1 LSPWWQRP
9 TSEGAANE
17 EKQEQADKSEPT
29 PALPAKPASPATAP
43 TAPTAPTAEGDPA
56 SRFLSESVESV
67 DGSAGSHRAGDTSHA
82 GRMGDAGAAAPMTP
96 AAGPAPEAE
105 PSEPFA
111 TRRADTS
118 QPAQQLDLQ
127 ASPTNPEPYRAF
139 WQPREPA
146 PSQEASPGPL
156 PSAAAAAPAAAW
168 RTPEGTDLGS
178 AAAPASPATEP
189 AESAGYL
196 GHEAA
201 ARARHEPRRPR
212 PIAAPFQPSEPAE
225 PAASEPTELEA
236 EAETEAEGDG
246 EVEERDEESRPE
258 VKKKRSRRSRGGRRK
273 NGRTSAGAAGAGG
286 ADPADEDDDE
296 DAGPEE
302 LAAQFQPAP
311 PASLAP
317 SPLQLTPRA
326 TRGGESYVISA
337 SDLDSAS
344 REIVISVPDR
354 QRPQHEERK
363 IAVFCDFENIALGVR
378 DSEISKFDIGLILER
393 LLEKGKIIV
402 KKAYADWERYSDYK
416 RPFHEAAIE
425 LIDIPQKF
433 YSGKNSADIK
443 MVVDAMDMSY
453 AKEHLDTFVILSG
466 DSDFSPLVSKLK
478 ENNKYVI
485 GIGVKNSS
493 SNLLVD
499 NCDEFIY
506 YEDIWRDA
514 QKGPKLDGLSKKT
527 AEAFS
532 LMVESI
538 QALVRENKDVLWG
551 SMIKQ
556 TMQRKKPSFNEGY
569 YGYSTFSE
577 LLEDAERKNI
587 VKLKKDQRSG
597 TYIVTGFAKS
607 GDAGPGRRQA

>member
-1 LSPWWQRP
+1 M
-9 TSEGAANE
+9 
-17 EKQEQADKSEPT
+17 
-29 PALPAKPASPATAP
+29 PA
-43 TAPTAPTAEGDPA
+43 
-56 SRFLSESVESV
+56 
-67 DGSAGSHRAGDTSHA
+67 H
-82 GRMGDAGAAAPMTP
+82 
-96 AAGPAPEAE
+96 
-105 PSEPFA
+105 
-111 TRRADTS
+111 
-118 QPAQQLDLQ
+118 QPDFQ
-127 ASPTNPEPYRAF
+127 ASQDPEPYRAF

-146 PSQEASPGPL
+146 SSQEASPRQVQ
-156 PSAAAAAPAAAW
+156 AAAAEVPVAAW
-168 RTPEGTDLGS
+168 KSPDGTDLGHPD
-178 AAAPASPATEP
+178 AHAPQPEP
-189 AESAGYL
+189 AEGPGDL
-196 GHEAA
+196 GQESA
-201 ARARHEPRRPR
+201 ARARVEPRGPR
-212 PIAAPFQPSEPAE
+212 PIGAPFQPAE
-225 PAASEPTELEA
+225 PAAVEPVELEA
-236 EAETEAEGDG
+236 DGDG
-246 EVEERDEESRPE
+246 EGEAEERDEESRPE
-258 VKKKRSRRSRGGRRK
+258 VRKKRSRRSRGGRRK
-273 NGRTSAGAAGAGG
+273 NGRATAGAGG
-286 ADPADEDDDE
+286 AEQAEEEDDD
-296 DAGPEE
+296 DIGPEE
-302 LAAQFQPAP
+302 PAQFPSGSPAP
-311 PASLAP
+311 G
-317 SPLQLTPRA
+317 PLQLTQRT
-326 TRGGESYVISA
+326 TRSGESYVISA
-337 SDLDSAS
+337 NDLDSAS
-344 REIVISVPDR
+344 REIIISVPDR

-443 MVVDAMDMSY
+443 MVVDAMDLSY
-453 AKEHLDTFVILSG
+453 SKEHLDTFVILSG

-577 LLEDAERKNI
+577 LLEDAERKAI